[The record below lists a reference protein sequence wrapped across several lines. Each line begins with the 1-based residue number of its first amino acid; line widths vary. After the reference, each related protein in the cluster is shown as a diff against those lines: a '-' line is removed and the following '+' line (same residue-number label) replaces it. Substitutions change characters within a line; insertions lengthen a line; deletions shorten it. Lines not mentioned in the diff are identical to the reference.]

1 MDATV
6 VDATVVLGLAAGAL
20 TTASFVPQL
29 VKVWRT
35 KSAEDISMGMFAT
48 FCVGV
53 ALWLIYGIA
62 VRDVAIVAA
71 NGVTLVLALAIV
83 VLKIR
88 YARRP

>member
-1 MDATV
+1 MDAI
-6 VDATVVLGLAAGAL
+6 VVLGLAAGAL

-53 ALWLIYGIA
+53 ALWLIYGIT

-88 YARRP
+88 YAHRP

>member
-1 MDATV
+1 MDLL
-6 VDATVVLGLAAGAL
+6 VVLGLVAGAL

-53 ALWLIYGIA
+53 VLWLIYGIA
-62 VRDVAIVAA
+62 LRDVAIIAA

-88 YARRP
+88 YAHRP

>member
-1 MDATV
+1 MDAI
-6 VDATVVLGLAAGAL
+6 VVLGLAAGAL

-48 FCVGV
+48 FCLGV

-88 YARRP
+88 YAHRP

>member
-1 MDATV
+1 MDLL
-6 VDATVVLGLAAGAL
+6 VVLGLVAGAL

-48 FCVGV
+48 FCMGV
-53 ALWLIYGIA
+53 VLWLIYGIA
-62 VRDVAIVAA
+62 LRDVAIIAA

-88 YARRP
+88 YAHRP